1 MNYLGNDWYALRRWL
16 KDEQLNTYQRLVSIN
31 NTEDETQRLRGRA
44 LLIDQLLDFP
54 NNPTAWGPLK
64 EY

>member
-1 MNYLGNDWYALRRWL
+1 MNSPNMNYLGNDWDALRRWL

-31 NTEDETQRLRGRA
+31 NTEEETQRLRGRA

-54 NNPTAWGPLK
+54 NNPTA
-64 EY
+64 